1 LKLLRQAPRDRE
13 EAPDPNKLRYVMELL
28 ALIVIFVSLAGGDG
42 GGKAG
47 W

>member
-1 LKLLRQAPRDRE
+1 M
-13 EAPDPNKLRYVMELL
+13 EAL
-28 ALIVIFVSLAGGDG
+28 ALIVIFLSLAGGDG

>member
-1 LKLLRQAPRDRE
+1 
-13 EAPDPNKLRYVMELL
+13 MELL
-28 ALIVIFVSLAGGDG
+28 ALIVIFVSLGTGDG